1 MATDESKKSILMSAV
16 STPSAES
23 PALRLPV
30 SKRKLEEPQTAPAPE
45 TAANYKSMLKAG
57 RKADRVVGDILV
69 EEETV
74 KSTFALKRSEHNDFK
89 VLCAMKNV
97 KMGELVRDAILG
109 FIEENKDLLKKENKD
124 PLKKD

>member
-1 MATDESKKSILMSAV
+1 MATDENKKNILMSAV
-16 STPSAES
+16 STASAES

-30 SKRKLEEPQTAPAPE
+30 SKRKVEETETPPPADTTA
-45 TAANYKSMLKAG
+45 NFKGMLKAG

-69 EEETV
+69 EEDMV

-97 KMGELVRDAILG
+97 KMGELMRDAILG
-109 FIEENKDLLKKENKD
+109 FIEENKKLLKKD
-124 PLKKD
+124 